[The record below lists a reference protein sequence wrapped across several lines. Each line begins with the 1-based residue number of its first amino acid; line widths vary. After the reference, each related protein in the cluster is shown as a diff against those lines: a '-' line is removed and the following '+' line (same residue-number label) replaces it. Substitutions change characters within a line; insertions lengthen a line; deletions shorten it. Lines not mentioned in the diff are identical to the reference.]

1 MPCAP
6 SAETQQYPRRD
17 LMRSSQTAFEVDESL
32 EYESDLVKAHAD
44 HSESL
49 DTLKRREC
57 VERRGT

>member
-1 MPCAP
+1 MRA
-6 SAETQQYPRRD
+6 QRRD
-17 LMRSSQTAFEVDESL
+17 PAVLALRPWSEADQTAFEVDQSL
-32 EYESDLVKAHAD
+32 KNEAAFDGAHAD